1 MEIWLER
8 LTLSPKEC
16 LKMIKELK
24 DMTKKEL
31 KEELIGINEHIDNF
45 SYGRFELNYREDILR
60 EMEKRK

>member
-1 MEIWLER
+1 
-8 LTLSPKEC
+8 
-16 LKMIKELK
+16 MIKELK